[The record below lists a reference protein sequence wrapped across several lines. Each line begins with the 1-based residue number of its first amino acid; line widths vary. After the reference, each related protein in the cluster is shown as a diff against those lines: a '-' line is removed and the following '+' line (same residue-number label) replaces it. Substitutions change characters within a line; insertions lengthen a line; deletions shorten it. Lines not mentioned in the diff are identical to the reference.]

1 MKNLFKKKPS
11 KTEEKSE
18 ERRGFLKS
26 KKENP
31 DTDLLLEKLPKG
43 DFLETDEDLG
53 YC

>member
-1 MKNLFKKKPS
+1 MKNLFKKKTS
-11 KTEEKSE
+11 KTEAKTE
-18 ERRGFLKS
+18 ERRGFLNS

-31 DTDLLLEKLPKG
+31 DTDLVLESLPKG